1 MKRFLFI
8 IIVSL
13 HCVPLFSFSQGS
25 IVLHDKPFIITPV
38 KDSAL
43 GNWLNNY
50 PAYTQ
55 LAAEEKEIIYWVN
68 YVRQKPEQFSDN
80 ILLPFLKQF
89 PEAESTYTRSLIN
102 DLTNRSPVPPLIPSK
117 KLNAVASSHARD
129 LGTNRRSISHRSSK
143 GESFKER
150 LSKFG
155 DFECASEN
163 VYEGK
168 EDGLQAVLFLL
179 IDAGVQNLG
188 HRKNILDPGIKYI
201 GVSFFP
207 ISGGND
213 RVFMVQDF
221 SCN

>member
-1 MKRFLFI
+1 MKRFLLI
-8 IIVSL
+8 IIVSMYGI
-13 HCVPLFSFSQGS
+13 PSFSQGS
-25 IVLHDKPFIITPV
+25 IVLNDKPFTITTV

-43 GNWLNNY
+43 WNWLNNY
-50 PAYTQ
+50 PAYAQ
-55 LAAEEKEIIYWVN
+55 LDPEEKEIVYWVN

-89 PEAESTYTRSLIN
+89 PEAESSYTRSLRN
-102 DLTNRSPVPPLIPSK
+102 DLTNRSTVSPLIPSE
-117 KLNAVASSHARD
+117 KLNTVAHSHASD
-129 LGTNRRSISHRSSK
+129 LGSNRRNISHHSSK
-143 GESFKER
+143 GESFKKR
-150 LSKFG
+150 LDKFG

-179 IDAGVQNLG
+179 IDAGVQDLG

-207 ISGGND
+207 VKGTES

>member
-13 HCVPLFSFSQGS
+13 HCAPSFSQGS
-25 IVLHDKPFIITPV
+25 IVLNDKPFIIAPV

-43 GNWLNNY
+43 ANWLNDY

-55 LAAEEKEIIYWVN
+55 LATEEREIIYWVN
-68 YVRQKPEQFSDN
+68 YVRQNPQQFSDD
-80 ILLPFLKQF
+80 ILLPFLEQF
-89 PEAESTYTRSLIN
+89 PEAKSSYTRSLIN
-102 DLTNRSPVPPLIPSK
+102 ELGNRSPVPPLIPSK
-117 KLNAVASSHARD
+117 KLNAVAGSHAMD
-129 LGTNRRSISHRSSK
+129 LGTHRRSISHHSSK

-150 LSKFG
+150 LKKFG

-188 HRKNILDPGIKYI
+188 HRKNILDPGMKYT

-207 ISGGND
+207 VNGRD
-213 RVFMVQDF
+213 TRVFMVQDF